1 MSQTVSVQKEN
12 SASTF
17 VPPKTSLA
25 PQRSPQADSTQAFVP
40 RDTGLQMSTDWS
52 VQASPEEGLTME
64 DIDKQLASPSSGFM
78 DKLVSGAEEA
88 PNTESVGVQPKL
100 AIGQVGDPYEVE
112 ADQVA
117 DKVMRMPE
125 PLEEQSSKN
134 QGEVVQR
141 QPVALSI
148 SRLVQLQEMRSHSAQ
163 PKRQSQLDKEFDFNN
178 SQTAQTSQVA
188 PNVSNNPQN
197 NLSTPNADQQATIS
211 LIFDEQLYLNQ
222 NPDIAQA
229 VASGQVKSGF
239 EHFIL
244 HGFNEGR
251 SLGLFDEQ
259 FYLRQNPDIA
269 QVVASGQLRSGLEH
283 FIRYGANENRQPNP
297 SGLRGLAK
305 KPIINQFVS
314 GAKQTGWANLRTAN
328 ERAAALLETVNQ
340 QLITVGVPPCKLSV
354 MALGN
359 AAGQFEFSSW
369 TMKLN
374 QELFSEP
381 TLTNEEAAN
390 MAEVVYHE
398 ARHAEQWSRM
408 ARMLAGR
415 GKSAQAIASEMSI
428 PPEIA
433 QDAIS
438 KPLKQGKQ
446 GALEAERW
454 YESVYGAQKN
464 DRNQVL
470 SELDAVANAFK
481 QADEEFRRSPTPEN
495 EARRDDAYQQYQ
507 VVYQKY
513 RSLPEEAD
521 AFRVGGAVGYAY
533 RNP

>member
-1 MSQTVSVQKEN
+1 
-12 SASTF
+12 
-17 VPPKTSLA
+17 
-25 PQRSPQADSTQAFVP
+25 
-40 RDTGLQMSTDWS
+40 MSTDWS

-64 DIDKQLASPSSGFM
+64 DIDKQLASSSSGFM
-78 DKLVSGAEEA
+78 DKLVSDAEEP

-117 DKVMRMPE
+117 DRVMKMPE
-125 PLEEQSSKN
+125 PIEEQFSKG

-163 PKRQSQLDKEFDFNN
+163 PKPQSQPDKEFDFNN

-229 VASGQVKSGF
+229 IASGQVKSGF
-239 EHFIL
+239 EHFIS
-244 HGFNEGR
+244 HGFNQGR
-251 SLGLFDEQ
+251 NPGLFDEQ
-259 FYLRQNPDIA
+259 FYLSQNPDIA
-269 QVVASGQLRSGLEH
+269 QAVTRGEVRSGLEH

-314 GAKQTGWANLRTAN
+314 GAKQTGWANLGTPN

-340 QLITVGVPPCKLSV
+340 QLITVGVPPCKVSV

-359 AAGQFEFSSW
+359 AAGQFEYFSW
-369 TMKLN
+369 TMKLD
-374 QELFSEP
+374 QVRFSQP
-381 TLTNEEAAN
+381 TLTNEDAAEI
-390 MAEVVYHE
+390 AEVVYHE

-415 GKSAQAIASEMSI
+415 GKSAQDIVKEMSI

-438 KPLKQGKQ
+438 KPLKPGKQ

-454 YESVYGAQKN
+454 YESVYGSQKD

-470 SELDAVANAFK
+470 SDLDSIANAFK
-481 QADEEFRRSPTPEN
+481 QANEEYEISPTAEN
-495 EARRDDAYQQYQ
+495 LARRQAALQQYQ
-507 VVYQKY
+507 VVYQQY

-521 AFRVGGAVGYAY
+521 AFRVGGAVKYAY